1 MGLSVT
7 VLGCSGTYAAPGGA
21 CSGYLV
27 ASDTT
32 KLWVDAGP
40 GTLGNL
46 QLHASLDEL
55 TGMVVSHVHP
65 DHWLELLVL
74 YNALKWYRPRP
85 QLPVYTTQAVA
96 AALRGFH
103 PEDLDVVFDLN
114 VIDRTSRIT
123 IGDIDVRF
131 SQTDHP
137 VETLAMRF
145 DHDGSSIVYSSDTGP
160 GWSLAEL
167 GPHIDLALCEATM
180 LDADRP
186 DDLPHLSACQAGRDA
201 RESGVGRLVVTHY
214 SPEGDPADYEA
225 EAQAAFGRSV
235 HIAAPHERYD
245 V

>member
-32 KLWVDAGP
+32 KLWIDAGP
-40 GTLGNL
+40 GTLANL
-46 QLHASLDEL
+46 QLHTSLDDL
-55 TGMVVSHVHP
+55 SGVLVSHVHP
-65 DHWLELLVL
+65 DHWLELPVL
-74 YNALKWYRPRP
+74 YNALKWFRPRP
-85 QLPVYTTQAVA
+85 LLPVHTTREVA
-96 AALRGFH
+96 NALRGFH
-103 PEDLDVVFDLN
+103 PDDLDVVFDLN
-114 VIDRTSRIT
+114 VVDRTSRIT

-145 DHDGSSIVYSSDTGP
+145 DHGESSLVYSSDTGP
-160 GWSLAEL
+160 GWSLGQL

-180 LDADRP
+180 LHADRP
-186 DDLPHLSACQAGRDA
+186 ADLPHLSALQAGLDA

-214 SPEGDPADYEA
+214 SPDGNPADYEA
-225 EAQAAFGRSV
+225 EARAAFGRPV
-235 HIAAPHERYD
+235 HIAALQERYD